1 MGGRHR
7 VPKATRVRRLVRGR
21 RFDRNPLRRASDRA
35 ETLVLILL
43 AVAFLVGTP
52 FAALAT
58 GGWARAMA
66 LKAQHAQEAAVRQVT
81 AIVVAVTAP
90 PPVGQRLAWQAEARW
105 RAPDGR
111 MVTHQVPVLDR
122 PAVGGSL
129 LVWTDR
135 AGDLG
140 TAPLLDS
147 QVAGQ
152 AVTGEVLGVAATACV
167 LVLAGGLARWTLN
180 RRRLAAWD
188 ADWKTT
194 GPRWT
199 TLA

>member
-1 MGGRHR
+1 MTG
-7 VPKATRVRRLVRGR
+7 RLVRGR

-35 ETLVLILL
+35 ETLVLIVL
-43 AVAFLVGTP
+43 AVAFLVGAP
-52 FAALAT
+52 LAALAT
-58 GGWARAMA
+58 GGLARAMA
-66 LKAQHAQEAAVRQVT
+66 LKAQHTQEAVVRQVT
-81 AIVVAVTAP
+81 AVVLAVTAP

-111 MVTHQVPVLDR
+111 VVTHEVPLPYR
-122 PAVGGSL
+122 PAVGATL
-129 LVWTDR
+129 RVWTDR
-135 AGDLG
+135 AGDLAI
-140 TAPLLDS
+140 APLLDS

-152 AVTGEVLGVAATACV
+152 ATMGEALGVIGTAGV

-188 ADWKTT
+188 ADWQET

>member
-1 MGGRHR
+1 M
-7 VPKATRVRRLVRGR
+7 ARRLVRGR

-43 AVAFLVGTP
+43 AVGFLVGAP

-81 AIVVAVTAP
+81 AVVLAATAP
-90 PPVGQRLAWQAEARW
+90 PSVGQRLAWQAKARW

-111 MVTHQVPVLDR
+111 VVTHEVPLPYR
-122 PAVGGSL
+122 PVVGGSL
-129 LVWTDR
+129 RVWTDR
-135 AGDLG
+135 AGHLG
-140 TAPLLDS
+140 VAPLLDS
-147 QVAGQ
+147 QVAEQ
-152 AVTGEVLGVAATACV
+152 ATMGEALGVAGLAGG
-167 LVLAGGLARWTLN
+167 LVLTGGLARWTLN

-188 ADWKTT
+188 ADWRTT

-199 TLA
+199 TRA